1 MTPELPPPPA
11 SGDEIDFSA
20 LVAEHN
26 QSTAERVSQG
36 RRKGEGSSGQTPALS
51 SEMPSDDQ
59 EDGASAGS
67 AKVSQ
72 AGSTSRWWRVGYPVL
87 VGAVVLL
94 VLPIL
99 VFAGLRVILDS
110 SDGKLIK
117 RVTDPAAPGYEAVV
131 EKTPTAMAAL
141 VAPDG
146 SLDSVVVFALTS
158 DTSGGVL
165 LIPGSLGVA
174 TDFGLFPL
182 TALWKL
188 GQLEP
193 VTTEVGKTLNLN
205 FTESFAVSASDWATL
220 GGPYA
225 PLTVSIPDAV
235 HDEKDAIVFPKG
247 SVTLKPDQIAT
258 FLTSR
263 SAKDSDLNRLIRQEL
278 FWKAWLAKVKSSSS
292 PFPTSTTSGLGRFV
306 AAVARGQLSISSL
319 PVVPGPIAPAALG
332 GAQTYIVKESAA
344 LASVAAIVP
353 FPDGASGRR
362 PRIRVLDG
370 TGKLSNGINAAIMLN
385 AAGGQVDVVGN
396 AKSYGQATTQI
407 IYFEGTTEAQAK
419 TMQKAL
425 TMGTIVASKQSNSG
439 ADMTVILG
447 DDFVEKFGP
456 SSSGGVS
463 SSSSTTTSMASP
475 TTTVRK

>member
-1 MTPELPPPPA
+1 MTPELPPPLP

-26 QSTAERVSQG
+26 E
-36 RRKGEGSSGQTPALS
+36 
-51 SEMPSDDQ
+51 
-59 EDGASAGS
+59 SAATQS
-67 AKVSQ
+67 AKSSQ

-87 VGAVVLL
+87 AGAFVLL

-99 VFAGLRVILDS
+99 VFAGFRVILDS

-131 EKTPTAMAAL
+131 EKTPTAMAAV

-165 LIPGSLGVA
+165 LIPGSLGVG

-182 TALWKL
+182 TALWKF
-188 GQLEP
+188 GQLEA
-193 VTTEVGKTLNLN
+193 VEAEVGKTLNLN
-205 FTESFAVSASDWATL
+205 FTESFAISASDWSAL
-220 GGPYA
+220 VGPYA
-225 PLTVSIPDAV
+225 PLTLSIPDAV
-235 HDEKDAIVFPKG
+235 RDAKDATVFPKG
-247 SVTLKPDQIAT
+247 AVSLKADQVGT

-263 SAKDSDLNRLIRQEL
+263 SAKDIDLNLLIRQEL
-278 FWKAWLAKVKSSSS
+278 FWKAWLAKVKTSSS
-292 PFPTSTTSGLGRFV
+292 PFPTPTISGIGRFI
-306 AAVARGQLSISSL
+306 ATIARGQVSISSL

-362 PRIRVLDG
+362 PRMRVLDG

-396 AKSYGQATTQI
+396 AKSYGQARTQI

-419 TMQKAL
+419 TMQSAL
-425 TMGTIVASKQSNSG
+425 TMGEIVASKQSNSG

-447 DDFVEKFGP
+447 EDFVAKFGP
-456 SSSGGVS
+456 SSSSGVT
-463 SSSSTTTSMASP
+463 SSSSTSTTLAS
-475 TTTVRK
+475 TTTTARK

>member
-1 MTPELPPPPA
+1 MTREMPPPPS
-11 SGDEIDFSA
+11 SGDEFDFSA

-26 QSTAERVSQG
+26 QSTAEQSA
-36 RRKGEGSSGQTPALS
+36 TS
-51 SEMPSDDQ
+51 SE
-59 EDGASAGS
+59 
-67 AKVSQ
+67 

-87 VGAVVLL
+87 VGAFVLL
-94 VLPIL
+94 VVPLL

-110 SDGKLIK
+110 SDGNLIK

-131 EKTPTAMAAL
+131 EKTPTAMAAV

-165 LIPGSLGVA
+165 LIPGSLGVD

-193 VTTEVGKTLNLN
+193 VETEVGKTLNLN
-205 FTESFAVSASDWATL
+205 FTESFTISASDWATL
-220 GGPYA
+220 VGPYA
-225 PLTVSIPDAV
+225 PLTLSVPDAV
-235 HDEKDAIVFPKG
+235 RDAKDAIVFPKG
-247 SVTLKPDQIAT
+247 SVTLKSDQIAT

-263 SAKDSDLNRLIRQEL
+263 SAKDSDLNRLIQQEV

-292 PFPTSTTSGLGRFV
+292 PFPTPSTSGLGRFI
-306 AAVARGQLSISSL
+306 ATLARGQLSISSL
-319 PVVPGPIAPAALG
+319 PVIPGPIAPVALG
-332 GAQTYIVKESAA
+332 GAQTYLVRESAA

-407 IYFEGTTEAQAK
+407 IYFEGTTEAEAK

-425 TMGTIVASKQSNSG
+425 TMGTIVSSKQSNSG
-439 ADMTVILG
+439 ADITVILG
-447 DDFVEKFGP
+447 EDFVAKFGP
-456 SSSGGVS
+456 SGGVS
-463 SSSSTTTSMASP
+463 SPSSSSTTLASTS
-475 TTTVRK
+475 TTARK

>member
-1 MTPELPPPPA
+1 MPPPPS
-11 SGDEIDFSA
+11 SGDEIDFFA

-26 QSTAERVSQG
+26 QFTAE
-36 RRKGEGSSGQTPALS
+36 QTATS
-51 SEMPSDDQ
+51 T
-59 EDGASAGS
+59 
-67 AKVSQ
+67 Q
-72 AGSTSRWWRVGYPVL
+72 AESTSRWWRVGYPVL
-87 VGAVVLL
+87 VGVVVLL
-94 VLPIL
+94 VVPIL

-131 EKTPTAMAAL
+131 EKTPTAMAAV

-165 LIPGSLGVA
+165 LLPGSLGVG

-193 VTTEVGKTLNLN
+193 VETEVGKILNLN
-205 FTESFAVSASDWATL
+205 FTESFAISASDWATL
-220 GGPYA
+220 VGPYA
-225 PLTVSIPDAV
+225 PLTLSIPDAV
-235 HDEKDAIVFPKG
+235 RDAKDATVFPKG
-247 SVTLKPDQIAT
+247 SVTLKSDQIAT

-263 SAKDSDLNRLIRQEL
+263 SAKDIDLNLLIRQEL

-292 PFPTSTTSGLGRFV
+292 PFPTPTISGIGRFI
-306 AAVARGQLSISSL
+306 ATIARGQVSISSL
-319 PVVPGPIAPAALG
+319 PVVPGPIAPVALG
-332 GAQTYIVKESAA
+332 GAQTYLVNESTA

-407 IYFEGTTEAQAK
+407 IYFEGTTEAEAK

-425 TMGTIVASKQSNSG
+425 TMGTIVSSKQSNSG

-447 DDFVEKFGP
+447 EDFVAKFGP
-456 SSSGGVS
+456 SGGVS
-463 SSSSTTTSMASP
+463 SSSSSSTTLALTTTTA
-475 TTTVRK
+475 RK

>member
-1 MTPELPPPPA
+1 MTPELPPPLP

-26 QSTAERVSQG
+26 E
-36 RRKGEGSSGQTPALS
+36 
-51 SEMPSDDQ
+51 
-59 EDGASAGS
+59 SAATQS
-67 AKVSQ
+67 AKSSQ

-87 VGAVVLL
+87 AGAFVLL

-99 VFAGLRVILDS
+99 VFAGFRVILDS

-131 EKTPTAMAAL
+131 EKTPTAMAAV

-165 LIPGSLGVA
+165 LIPGSLGVG

-182 TALWKL
+182 TALWKF
-188 GQLEP
+188 GQLEA
-193 VTTEVGKTLNLN
+193 VEAEVGKTLNLN
-205 FTESFAVSASDWATL
+205 FTESFAISASDWSAL
-220 GGPYA
+220 VGPYA
-225 PLTVSIPDAV
+225 PLTLSIPDAV
-235 HDEKDAIVFPKG
+235 RDAKDATVFPKG
-247 SVTLKPDQIAT
+247 AVSLKADQVGT

-263 SAKDSDLNRLIRQEL
+263 SAKDIDLNLLIRQEL

-292 PFPTSTTSGLGRFV
+292 PFPTPTISGIGRFI
-306 AAVARGQLSISSL
+306 ATIARGQVSISSL
-319 PVVPGPIAPAALG
+319 PVVPGPIASPALG
-332 GAQTYIVKESAA
+332 GAQTYLAKESAA

-353 FPDGASGRR
+353 FPDGSAGRR
-362 PRIRVLDG
+362 PRLRVLDG
-370 TGKLSNGINAAIMLN
+370 TGKLSNGITAAIMLN

-396 AKSYGQATTQI
+396 AKSYGQARTQI

-419 TMQKAL
+419 TMQSAL
-425 TMGTIVASKQSNSG
+425 TMGEIVASKQSNSG

-447 DDFVEKFGP
+447 DDFVAKFGP
-456 SSSGGVS
+456 SSGGAS
-463 SSSSTTTSMASP
+463 STASTTTTLAS
-475 TTTVRK
+475 TTTTARK

>member
-26 QSTAERVSQG
+26 QSTVAQSAE
-36 RRKGEGSSGQTPALS
+36 S
-51 SEMPSDDQ
+51 SE
-59 EDGASAGS
+59 AGS
-67 AKVSQ
+67 P
-72 AGSTSRWWRVGYPVL
+72 SRWWRIGYPVL
-87 VGAVVLL
+87 VGAFVLVVVPL
-94 VLPIL
+94 L

-131 EKTPTAMAAL
+131 EKTPTALAAV
-141 VAPDG
+141 VATDG
-146 SLDSVVVFALTS
+146 SLDSVIVFALSS

-165 LIPGSLGVA
+165 LIPGSLGVE
-174 TDFGLFPL
+174 TTFGLFPL
-182 TALWKL
+182 TTLWKL
-188 GQLEP
+188 GELDP
-193 VTTEVGKTLNLN
+193 VATEVGKTLNLS
-205 FTESFAVSASDWATL
+205 FTESFVIAASDWTTL
-220 GGPYA
+220 VGPYA
-225 PLTVSIPDAV
+225 PLTLSIPDAV
-235 HDEKDAIVFPKG
+235 RDAKDAIVFPKG
-247 SVTLKPDQIAT
+247 SVTLKSDQIAT

-263 SAKDSDLNRLIRQEL
+263 SAKDVDLNLLIRQEL
-278 FWKAWLAKVKSSSS
+278 FWKAWLSKVKSSSLS
-292 PFPTSTTSGLGRFV
+292 FPTPTTSGLGRFV

-319 PVVPGPIAPAALG
+319 PVVLGPIAPAALG
-332 GAQTYIVKESAA
+332 GAQTYVVKESAA

-407 IYFEGTTEAQAK
+407 IYFEGTTEAEAK

-447 DDFVEKFGP
+447 EDFVAKFGP

-463 SSSSTTTSMASP
+463 STSSTTTTLAPS
-475 TTTVRK
+475 TTTARK